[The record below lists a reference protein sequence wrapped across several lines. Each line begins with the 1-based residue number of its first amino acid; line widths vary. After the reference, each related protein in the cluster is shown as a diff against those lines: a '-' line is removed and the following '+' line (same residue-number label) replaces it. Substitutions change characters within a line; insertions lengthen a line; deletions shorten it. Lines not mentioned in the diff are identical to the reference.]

1 MWRRAL
7 THIVLREA
15 LVSKKPNSKT
25 SGEIHKTHEHHMF
38 SRIGH
43 TLCEHDFPQHRINNT
58 MRLRAQT
65 SDIPQTC
72 GCLISARQLE
82 WPAPP
87 EVSRSARTRRT
98 PELEDTVGHPD
109 TMCYMGLAGA
119 GSFRAVHV
127 AAYAAHGGYCV
138 NRAPTQERATKPQ
151 HTPRHTLAAVARTA
165 HITPSCSEIQ
175 LAMCFRFCVRMLLVL
190 FRELLFFW
198 RCRLNRA
205 HGPGALFHI
214 GRVVPST
221 GRVHPCVRM
230 ARASVSDGCFRPSV
244 LRQVSGNNVFPQVA
258 MLPNRRWAHVAG
270 SIHPGAYFDGNKHL
284 SAIECSITQT

>member
-1 MWRRAL
+1 MNITCFRASVILCVSTIFPNTESITPCGFERKLPTSLRHVGVSFPRGSSNGRHHRRFLAA
-7 THIVLREA
+7 RELA
-15 LVSKKPNSKT
+15 EHQSWKT
-25 SGEIHKTHEHHMF
+25 PWGI
-38 SRIGH
+38 
-43 TLCEHDFPQHRINNT
+43 
-58 MRLRAQT
+58 
-65 SDIPQTC
+65 
-72 GCLISARQLE
+72 
-82 WPAPP
+82 
-87 EVSRSARTRRT
+87 RTRCVT
-98 PELEDTVGHPD
+98 WAWQVLGHFELCMWQLMLRMAVIVSIVRRHKKERQSHNTHPD
-109 TMCYMGLAGA
+109 TL
-119 GSFRAVHV
+119 SLLLRALRILRHH
-127 AAYAAHGGYCV
+127 ARKFNWPCV
-138 NRAPTQERATKPQ
+138 SDF
-151 HTPRHTLAAVARTA
+151 VFVCSS
-165 HITPSCSEIQ
+165 SCSGN
-175 LAMCFRFCVRMLLVL
+175 FSFSG
-190 FRELLFFW
+190 